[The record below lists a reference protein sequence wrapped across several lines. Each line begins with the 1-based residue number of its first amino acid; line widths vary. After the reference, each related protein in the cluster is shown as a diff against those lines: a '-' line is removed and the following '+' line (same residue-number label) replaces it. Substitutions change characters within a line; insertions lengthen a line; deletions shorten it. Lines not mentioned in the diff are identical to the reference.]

1 MQLSPEQFQR
11 LAKDADKK
19 FLAELEA
26 DLAKAEPAFLPR
38 FAKSARGQ
46 IVRNLHARALQ
57 AGATS
62 ARSITLLARLM
73 VGIAP
78 NITSDPA
85 VRAWLANTSQTPD
98 EAIPWLAERL
108 TEADWERIDD
118 NRRDLVAFIPPAAD
132 ELPLVD
138 RVALALPV
146 VLWDLVNAHAT
157 PALATSAL
165 RAAEQLGFNGLD
177 DAPVAVAS
185 WRLLYGR
192 AFADAALNWPQDVRD
207 AGEPPATRLA
217 MLRARIML
225 DHGRWAGRA
234 RSANSFRA

>member
-1 MQLSPEQFQR
+1 MQLTPDQFQR
-11 LAKDADKK
+11 FAQDAESR
-19 FLAELEA
+19 FLAELQA

-38 FAKSARGQ
+38 FANAASTQ

-57 AGATS
+57 AGARS
-62 ARSITLLARLM
+62 AMSITLLARLM

-78 NITSDPA
+78 NIASDPA
-85 VRAWLANTSQTPD
+85 VRAWLANTGQTPD
-98 EAIPWLAERL
+98 EAIPWLADRL

-118 NRRDLVAFIPPAAD
+118 NRRDLSAFIPPTAD
-132 ELPLVD
+132 ALSLAD
-138 RVALALPV
+138 RVAQALPV
-146 VLWDLVNAHAT
+146 VLWDLVDAHTA
-157 PALATSAL
+157 PALATSAV
-165 RAAEQLGFNGLD
+165 RAAQQLGFDGLD
-177 DAPVAVAS
+177 DAPVAVAA

-225 DHGRWAGRA
+225 DHGRWA
-234 RSANSFRA
+234 

>member
-1 MQLSPEQFQR
+1 MQLNPGQFDQF
-11 LAKDADKK
+11 AKDADER
-19 FLAELEA
+19 FLSELEA
-26 DLAKAEPAFLPR
+26 DLAKSEAAFLPR
-38 FAKSARGQ
+38 FAKPAREQ
-46 IVRNLHARALQ
+46 IVRHLLARARL

-62 ARSITLLARLM
+62 TTSITLLARLM

-78 NITSDPA
+78 NIASDPA
-85 VRAWLANTSQTPD
+85 VRAWLANTGQTPD

-118 NRRDLVAFIPPAAD
+118 RRCDLMALTPPSAD
-132 ELPLVD
+132 ALPLVE
-138 RVALALPV
+138 RVELALPV
-146 VLWDLVNAHAT
+146 VLWDLVDAQAA
-157 PALATSAL
+157 PALAASAL
-165 RAAEQLGFNGLD
+165 RAAQQLGFDGLD
-177 DAPVAVAS
+177 DAPVAVAA

-225 DHGRWAGRA
+225 DHGRWA
-234 RSANSFRA
+234 